1 MELRLRAWRT
11 EDAPALQRCA
21 DDWEVARQLRDV
33 FPHPYTLKDAQSYL
47 SFCLSQSAEEMIACA
62 IEADGALVGSITLA
76 RGRDVYCRSAE
87 LGYWLNKDYWNKGIM
102 TEAVRQ
108 ICQKGFVQWD
118 IVRIYA
124 ELFARNTASRTVLE
138 KNGFALEGVLRKSVS
153 KEGQLLDSCIY
164 GLLKEL

>member
-21 DDWEVARQLRDV
+21 DEWEIARQLRDV
-33 FPHPYTLKDAQSYL
+33 FPNPYTLADARSYL
-47 SFCLSQSAEEMIACA
+47 SFCLSRSAEQMIACA
-62 IEADGALVGSITLA
+62 IEADGALAGSITLT
-76 RGRDVYCRSAE
+76 RGTDVYRRSAE
-87 LGYWLNKDYWNKGIM
+87 LGYWLAKDFWNKGIM

-108 ICQKGFVQWD
+108 ICQKGFEQWD

-124 ELFARNTASRTVLE
+124 ELFARNAASRVVLE
-138 KNGFALEGVLRKSVS
+138 KNGFAMEGILRQSVS

-164 GLLKEL
+164 ALLKDM